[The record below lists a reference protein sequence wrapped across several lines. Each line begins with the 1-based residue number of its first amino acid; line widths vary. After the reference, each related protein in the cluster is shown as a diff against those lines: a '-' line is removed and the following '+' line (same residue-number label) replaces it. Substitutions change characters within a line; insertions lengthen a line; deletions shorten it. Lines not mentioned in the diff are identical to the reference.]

1 MAELDLVSFDAALKV
16 HYTDQRVKN
25 LVYRNNPLLAAIPKY
40 EFFGGKNLPI
50 PIQTGVPQGRS
61 ATFTDANNPAIQTPG
76 NYEDFVLT
84 RTRNYSVATIDNE
97 TLEASVGRAN
107 AFMEAA
113 ASEIDGALRSL
124 TQDLAGNMYRN
135 ELGVRG
141 NIGAINPGPPVII
154 TLSNPS
160 DVVRFEV
167 GMTLV
172 AAPGANPGGALL
184 LGGASAS
191 IVAINRDNGTFE
203 VSNAAWAALPVGAA
217 LIQIGDAQDG
227 GPAPL
232 KMAGLEGW
240 LPATPPALGDSFFTV
255 DRGTDP
261 SRLAGQRYDGTAET
275 IEEAIIGAGAL
286 LFREGGRPDIVFMN
300 PLSYSELIKSLGSKV
315 IYDVVRS
322 SDVAEVFF
330 DSVRVYTPSGQV
342 SVVADPN
349 CPTGVAYLMQMDT
362 WKLYSLGMAPKILM
376 TDGLRFLRTT
386 DADAVTVRCG
396 YYSQIGC
403 TAPGWNARIA
413 IAS

>member
-1 MAELDLVSFDAALKV
+1 MTELNLTTFDAALKV
-16 HYTDQRVKN
+16 HYTDQRIKN
-25 LVYRNNPLLAAIPKY
+25 LVYRNNPLLAAMPKY

-61 ATFTDANNPAIQTPG
+61 ATFTEANNPLVQTPG
-76 NYEDFVLT
+76 NYEDFVLK

-135 ELGVRG
+135 EFGIRG
-141 NIGAINPGPPVII
+141 EIA
-154 TLSNPS
+154 TLVGTVVTLTNPS
-160 DVVRFEV
+160 DIVRFEL

-172 AAPGANPGGALL
+172 SVPATTPGAAVTGG
-184 LGGASAS
+184 GIGCS
-191 IVAINRDNGTFE
+191 IIEVNRDLGTLTLSA
-203 VSNAAWAALPVGAA
+203 VIGATALGDV
-217 LIQIGDAQDG
+217 LIQLGDAQNG
-227 GPAPL
+227 GPEPL

-240 LPATPPALGDSFFTV
+240 LPAVAPTALTPPFFQV
-255 DRGTDP
+255 ARGADP

-286 LFREGGRPDIVFMN
+286 LFREGGRPDLVFMN

-315 IYDVVRS
+315 VYDVVRS

-330 DSVRVYTPSGQV
+330 DSVKVYTPSGQV

-349 CPTGVAYLMQMDT
+349 CPTGVAYLLQMDT
-362 WKLYSLGMAPKILM
+362 WKMYSLGMCPKILM
-376 TDGLRFLRTT
+376 TDGLRFLRTQ

-396 YYSQIGC
+396 YYSQIGS

-413 IAS
+413 LAT

>member
-1 MAELDLVSFDAALKV
+1 MAELDLASFDAALKV

-25 LVYRNNPLLAAIPKY
+25 LVYRNNPLLAAMPKY

-61 ATFTDANNPAIQTPG
+61 ATFQDANNQAVQTPG
-76 NYEDFVLT
+76 NYEDFVLS
-84 RTRNYSVATIDNE
+84 RTRNYAVATIDNE

-135 ELGVRG
+135 QFGIRG
-141 NIGAINPGPPVII
+141 EVAIIAGNTI
-154 TLSNPS
+154 TLTNPS
-160 DVVRFEV
+160 DIVRFEL

-172 AAPGANPGGALL
+172 SVAAATPGALTTGG
-184 LGGASAS
+184 GIGSQ
-191 IVAINRDNGTFE
+191 IIEVNRDIGTITM
-203 VSNAAWAALPVGAA
+203 SALAGIAVGDV
-217 LIQIGDAQDG
+217 LIQLGDAQNGD
-227 GPAPL
+227 PL
-232 KMAGLEGW
+232 PRKMAGLEGW
-240 LPATPPALGDSFFTV
+240 LPAVAPALGDPAFFGV
-255 DRGTDP
+255 LREQDP

-286 LFREGGRPDIVFMN
+286 LFREGGRPDLVFMN

-322 SDVAEVFF
+322 SDVADVFF
-330 DSVRVYTPSGQV
+330 DSVKVYTPSGQV

-349 CPTGVAYLMQMDT
+349 CPTGVAYLLQMDT
-362 WKLYSLGMAPKILM
+362 WKLYSLGMCPKILM

-386 DADAVTVRCG
+386 DQDAVTVRAG
-396 YYSQIGC
+396 YYSQMGT

-413 IAS
+413 LAT